1 MTGFLHGIETQYLNA
16 GGVPIF
22 DTPTTIIGIVGTA
35 PKGASHEVMLITSD
49 TQAAE
54 VFGVRKAGYTLPYA
68 FDAINDHGGALVLA
82 VNVADKLTAVAPAD
96 RTFNSET
103 ERLMAGR
110 QYISAVTVTNVGAT
124 TTFSPVTDY
133 TLNADEGI
141 ITRLST
147 GTIPKGAT
155 VRVGYSFID
164 PSLVVPA
171 DVIGGVSVTGRR
183 TGLHALLNASAK
195 YGLSP
200 TLVIAP
206 GFSPLASVASEM
218 NAIADRLQAERYID
232 APIGVTF
239 DQVLAGRASGA
250 APVNNFNTGNIRALL
265 CYPHLKRFDVDTG
278 AEALEPFSQRA
289 AGLRAQTDRLFGF
302 WYSLSNKEIQGIVG
316 VERELTT
323 SFDDPLS
330 QNQILN
336 SRGVLT
342 YLQVEGGGLR
352 TWGNRS
358 AAFPNVTTPDNFLVV
373 QRVRDIIAK
382 GIRRASLQ
390 FIDLPINRGLIDA
403 IRTSILAYLSEK
415 TVQGALLPGSQCL
428 FLPGDNPPTAIAKGQ
443 LTFTTVIF
451 PPPPLERIIDK
462 QVLDISLAAD
472 LVAV

>member
-1 MTGFLHGIETQYLNA
+1 MTAFLHGIETQYLNA

-35 PKGASHEVMLITSD
+35 PKGAVNEVTLITSD

-54 VFGVRKAGYTLPYA
+54 VFGIRKSGYTLAYA
-68 FDAINDHGGALVLA
+68 FDAIYDHGGALMLV
-82 VNVADKLTAVAPAD
+82 VNVADKVAVVAPAD
-96 RTFNSET
+96 RTFNNET
-103 ERLMAGR
+103 ERAMIGR
-110 QYISAVTVTNVGAT
+110 QYVSAVTVTNAAAT
-124 TTFSPVTDY
+124 TTYSPVTDY
-133 TLNADEGI
+133 TLDSDQGI

-147 GTIPKGAT
+147 GTIPKGGT

-171 DVIGGVSVTGRR
+171 DIVGGVSVTGKR

-206 GFSPLASVASEM
+206 GFSPLSSVSSEM

-232 APIGVTF
+232 ASIGATF

-250 APVNNFNTGNIRALL
+250 APVSNFNTANLRALL

-278 AEALEPFSQRA
+278 AEALEPYSQRA
-289 AGLRAQTDRLFGF
+289 AGLRAQTDRRFGF
-302 WYSLSNKEIQGIVG
+302 WYSLSNKEIQGVVG

-336 SRGVLT
+336 SRGIFT

-352 TWGNRS
+352 SWGNRS
-358 AAFPNVTTPDNFLVV
+358 AAFPSITTPDNFLVI

-390 FIDLPINRGLIDA
+390 FIDLPINGGLIDA
-403 IRTSILAYLSEK
+403 IRVSILAYFQEK

-428 FLPGDNPPTAIAKGQ
+428 FLPGDNPASAIAKGQ
-443 LTFTTVIF
+443 LIFTTVVF
-451 PPPPLERIIDK
+451 PPPPLEKIVDK
-462 QVLDISLAAD
+462 QVLDISLAAS
-472 LVAV
+472 LIRA